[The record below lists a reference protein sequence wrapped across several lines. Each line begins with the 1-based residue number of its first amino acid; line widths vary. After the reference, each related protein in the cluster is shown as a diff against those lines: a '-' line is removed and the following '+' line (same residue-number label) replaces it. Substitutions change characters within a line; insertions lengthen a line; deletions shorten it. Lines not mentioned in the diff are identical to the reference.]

1 MIEFVCGRSGSGK
14 SEYVAEKIREALASI
29 GNPLQGGSPK
39 KLYLIIP
46 EQQAVVWESRVAR
59 CLPPSAALSLEIV
72 NFTRLSDLVN
82 RAYGG
87 FSDSYITKGG
97 KAALMWSTLC
107 SLAPSLS
114 IYGDTT
120 RPERAAPTLLS
131 AISEMKRSAV
141 SPARLEEAA
150 DVLEQEEVSLPL
162 ARRLRELSLI
172 AATYQY
178 TLEQRYTD
186 DEDTLAHLEM
196 RLKDQ
201 PFFAGADV
209 FVDSF
214 FSLTAVEMGILTHI
228 FRQAE
233 NVTVTFSCS
242 PREDHQPQF
251 ASPRAYLDGMRAAA
265 DRLHR
270 EYKIVSLEENR
281 RPEKEALR
289 YLEANLWKF
298 DAPPFEGDTEDA
310 IRLLSAR
317 DRYAEAE
324 AVAACIQQKIR
335 AGARYSEIAVIARHA
350 DALRGILDTTLQ
362 QHDIPCFFSEPA
374 DISARPAA
382 RLILAAL
389 HTVGGGW
396 RREDVILCAKTG
408 LCALTD
414 DETDALELYT
424 ATWHI
429 RGIRA
434 FSQAWNMNP
443 DGYTAAISERGQ
455 AILLRANE
463 ARDKLIPPL
472 ERFASVF
479 TGGSAPIA
487 EICRAVYELLC
498 DFGVWDSL
506 TESAASLEKAGR
518 HREASEQSQLWDIL
532 MDALDTLAE
541 VLPEER
547 ADPSAFSALLRQVLH
562 TVRVGS
568 IPGGMDEVVIG
579 SADQVRLGEI
589 RHVILLG
596 AVDGEFPGTPS
607 DDGFFSDTDKIFLE
621 GVEVNLSPTTD
632 IRMKEE
638 LFWFYRAASL
648 PHQSL
653 TVLIPQTDGATP
665 LSPSLAAE
673 RIRTLFPT
681 VSVENTDAWGATE
694 TVFTPADAQSSS
706 RIPRQSPERIAL
718 QQLGALSPRIAS
730 PIPLSGQNET
740 VDEETAALL
749 FQKNISLTQSRLDS
763 FVLCR
768 FGYYCKYVLKLE
780 EEKEASLTAVN
791 VGTFLHRVLELFFA
805 RLSANAFP
813 LPGETLLSLTDD
825 VVRDVVE
832 EICPGDARNGRAQY
846 LFTRLKRCV
855 LPILRALDEEFSQS
869 EFRPVHFEL
878 PIGVGENA
886 PVQPLPVNT
895 GDGHTVLLRG
905 TVDRVDAWRDGDD
918 TYIRVVDYKTGAK
931 KFVSSDISIG
941 VNVQLLLYL
950 FSLLRCPPGEF
961 RTSLTG
967 KADGAL
973 KPAGALYFSAQPG
986 ASRSE
991 KILSSDE
998 AREQVQNDILRS
1010 GILVEDEHVLRAM
1023 EPDLAGKFLPV
1034 KYVKKDDRYSGTVS
1048 DEELSQL
1055 EETMRQSIARIGREL
1070 CSGGAQAQPQR
1081 IHTNDPCAFCQM
1093 KPICRVC
1100 PSSPEGDTDHSD
1112 AKEDS

>member
-14 SEYVAEKIREALASI
+14 SEYVADKIRASLASM
-29 GNPLQGGSPK
+29 GDPLRSGSKK
-39 KLYLIIP
+39 KLYLIVP

-59 CLPPSAALSLEIV
+59 SLPPSAALSLEIV
-72 NFTRLSDLVN
+72 NFTRLSDLFN
-82 RAYGG
+82 RTYGG
-87 FSDSYITKGG
+87 FSDSYLTKGG

-114 IYGDTT
+114 IYGAST
-120 RPERAAPTLLS
+120 RPERAAPALLS

-141 SPARLEEAA
+141 TPARLEEAA
-150 DVLEQEEVSLPL
+150 DELQEDPASLPL

-196 RLKDQ
+196 RLKDH
-201 PFFAGADV
+201 PFFEGADV

-214 FSLTAVEMGILTHI
+214 FSLTAVETGILSHI
-228 FRQAE
+228 FRQAD
-233 NVTVTFSCS
+233 NVTVTFSCTARDE
-242 PREDHQPQF
+242 RESQF
-251 ASPRAYLDGMRAAA
+251 ASPRAYLDSMRTAAERA
-265 DRLHR
+265 HR
-270 EYKIVSLEENR
+270 EYRIVSLSENR
-281 RPEKEALR
+281 RPENDALR
-289 YLEANLWKF
+289 YLEKNLWKF
-298 DAPPFEGDTEDA
+298 DAPPFVQNPGDA

-324 AVAACIQQKIR
+324 AAAVCIQQKIR
-335 AGARYSEIAVIARHA
+335 QGARYADIAVISRHA
-350 DALRGILDTTLQ
+350 ARLPGILDTALQ
-362 QHDIPCFFSEPA
+362 RHGIPCFFSEPTDTA
-374 DISARPAA
+374 SRPAA
-382 RLILAAL
+382 RLLFAAL
-389 HTVGGGW
+389 RVAGGGW
-396 RREDVILCAKTG
+396 RREDVILAAKTG

-414 DETDALELYT
+414 EECDAMERYT

-429 RGIRA
+429 RGQRA
-434 FSQAWNMNP
+434 FSTPWNMNP
-443 DGYTAAISERGQ
+443 DGYTAVLTERGKTV
-455 AILLRANE
+455 LLRAND

-472 ERFASVF
+472 ERFCAVFAGGTASVP
-479 TGGSAPIA
+479 A
-487 EICRAVYELLC
+487 ICRAVYDLLC
-498 DFGVWDSL
+498 EYNVWDAL
-506 TESAASLEKAGR
+506 RASAESLENAGQ

-541 VLPEER
+541 VLTEER
-547 ADPSAFSALLRQVLH
+547 ADPAAFSALLRQVL
-562 TVRVGS
+562 TSVRIGS
-568 IPGGMDEVVIG
+568 IPGGTDEVVIG

-589 RHVILLG
+589 RHLILLG

-653 TVLIPQTDGATP
+653 TVLIPQSDGGTP
-665 LSPSLAAE
+665 LTPSLAAE

-681 VSVENTDAWGATE
+681 LSVENTDAWGARE
-694 TVFTPADAQSSS
+694 TVFTPADASERAWSLRGTPEGEALRQLDALP
-706 RIPRQSPERIAL
+706 PRMT
-718 QQLGALSPRIAS
+718 S

-740 VDEETAALL
+740 VDADTAAML
-749 FQKNISLTQSRLDS
+749 FPKHISLTQSRLDS

-805 RLSANAFP
+805 RLPRDAFP
-813 LPGETLLSLTDD
+813 LPEETLLSLTDN

-832 EICPGDARNGRAQY
+832 EICPGDAKNGRAQY

-855 LPILRALDEEFSQS
+855 LPILRALDAEFAQS

-878 PIGVGENA
+878 PIGVGADA
-886 PVQPLPVNT
+886 PVQPLPVDT

-905 TVDRVDAWRDGDD
+905 TVDRVDAWQDGND

-931 KFVSSDISIG
+931 KFVSSDIAIG

-950 FSLLRCPPGEF
+950 FSLLHCPPGPF

-967 KADGAL
+967 SPSGKL
-973 KPAGALYFSAQPG
+973 KPAGALYLSAQPG
-986 ASRSE
+986 ASRSDLLLNPE
-991 KILSSDE
+991 DAQLL
-998 AREQVQNDILRS
+998 VQKNILRS
-1010 GILVEDEHVLRAM
+1010 GILTDDERVLRAM
-1023 EPDLAGKFLPV
+1023 EPDLAGTFLPI
-1034 KYVKKDDRYSGTVS
+1034 KYVKKDDRYSGTVTA
-1048 DEELSQL
+1048 DELAAL
-1055 EETMRQSIARIGREL
+1055 ETTMRQSIARIGRQMCE
-1070 CSGGAQAQPQR
+1070 GGAQAQPQR
-1081 IHTNDPCAFCQM
+1081 IHTNDPCAFCRM
-1093 KPICRVC
+1093 KPLCRTRPAPVDVDGEQ
-1100 PSSPEGDTDHSD
+1100 SE
-1112 AKEDS
+1112 AKEES